1 MAAKRAGEAKNP
13 ARPLEIERVDEL
25 TKRFAR
31 SRANRIARNAV
42 TADGVA
48 KAARNPIAFRAHT
61 QPFDVSL
68 EAPTLVT
75 NQKKTGRCWLFTTYN
90 TLRQRWARAIDCG
103 NVDFSHAY
111 GQFFDKLEK
120 ANSFLGHVIE
130 TIDRPYDDRVV
141 EHLMRHPIPDGG
153 EWRFAANLIEKWG
166 MVPAEAMPETACSE
180 NSDAMNKVL
189 ERLLRKDAS
198 VLRRAFREGAGEEE
212 LRDQA
217 AEMLGA
223 VHRVLCVCLGEPPAR
238 FDLVAELGP
247 EATLDDE
254 HHVGATVEI
263 QGPLEG
269 PGGHPTE
276 RKGSKRILTH
286 PNLTPQAFAKD
297 YLDYDASDYV
307 DLISFPLEDLPY
319 HQAYGVRWL
328 DSVVDGEPMRFL
340 NVPMDELEDAVMASL
355 DAGEACYFGCNV
367 GQNSPRT
374 LDDFPGI
381 LGLDTMDFDGLFD
394 IDLSMEKGEMFELR
408 EAYLTHAMTLQGY
421 SRAANGRPSAWR
433 VENSWGEDSC
443 DHGYFTITEDWWRLY
458 SGEVVVRRCFVDEE
472 TLELWDGAEPHMT
485 DPWGVIARRE
495 AYGA

>member
-1 MAAKRAGEAKNP
+1 MATKKAEKAASP
-13 ARPLEIERVDEL
+13 ARAIQVEQVGEL

-48 KAARNPIAFRAHT
+48 KAARNPIAFRAYAK
-61 QPFDVSL
+61 PFDVSL

-103 NVDFSHAY
+103 SVDFSHAY

-166 MVPAEAMPETACSE
+166 MVPAEVMPETICSE
-180 NSDAMNKVL
+180 DSDQMNAML
-189 ERLLRKDAS
+189 ERLLRKDAG
-198 VLRRAFREGAGEEE
+198 VLRRAFREGAGIDV
-212 LRDQA
+212 LRDMVE
-217 AEMLGA
+217 EMLFA
-223 VHRVLCVCLGEPPAR
+223 VHRVLCVCLGEPPVH
-238 FDLVAELGP
+238 FDLVVEMGP

-269 PGGHPTE
+269 PGGHAEE
-276 RKGSKRILTH
+276 RKGSKRILKH
-286 PNLTPQAFAKD
+286 RNLTPQAFAKD
-297 YLDYDASDYV
+297 YLGYDASDYV
-307 DLISFPLEDLPY
+307 DLISFPLDDPPFR
-319 HQAYGVRWL
+319 QVYGVRWL
-328 DSVVDGEPMRFL
+328 DSVVGGEPMRFL
-340 NVPMDELEDAVMASL
+340 NVPMDELEDAAIASL

-374 LDDFPGI
+374 LEDFPGI
-381 LGLDTMDFDGLFD
+381 LGLDTMDYDGLFD
-394 IDLSMEKGEMFELR
+394 IDLTMEKGEMFELR

-421 SRAANGRPSAWR
+421 SRGSNGRPSAWR
-433 VENSWGEDSC
+433 VENSWGKESC
-443 DHGYFTITEDWWRLY
+443 DQGYFTITEDWWRLY
-458 SGEVVVRRCFVDEE
+458 SGEVVVRRCFVDEK
-472 TLELWDGAEPHMT
+472 TLELWDSGKAQMT
-485 DPWGVIARRE
+485 EPWGVIARRE
-495 AYGA
+495 L

>member
-1 MAAKRAGEAKNP
+1 MAPEKAASAASP
-13 ARPLEIERVDEL
+13 ARAIELEQVAEL
-25 TKRFAR
+25 TKHFDR
-31 SRANRIARNAV
+31 SRANRIAMNAV

-48 KAARNPIAFRAHT
+48 KAARNPVAFRAHT
-61 QPFDVSL
+61 KPFDVSL
-68 EAPTLVT
+68 EAPALIT

-103 NVDFSHAY
+103 SVDFSHAY

-120 ANSFLGHVIE
+120 ANSFFDHVIE

-166 MVPAEAMPETACSE
+166 MVPAEVMPETVCSE

-189 ERLLRKDAS
+189 ERLLRKGAGD
-198 VLRRAFREGAGEEE
+198 LRRAHRAGADEDE
-212 LRDQA
+212 LRGKVVELLA
-217 AEMLGA
+217 S
-223 VHRVLCVCLGEPPAR
+223 VHRVLCVCLGEPPAS
-238 FDLVAELGP
+238 FDLVVEMGP

-276 RKGSKRILTH
+276 RKGSKRILKH
-286 PNLTPQAFAKD
+286 PGLTPQDFAKR
-297 YLDYDASDYV
+297 YLGFDAAEYV

-319 HQAYGVRWL
+319 HKVYGVRWL
-328 DSVVDGEPMRFL
+328 DSVVGGEPMRFL
-340 NVPMDELEDAVMASL
+340 NVPMAELEDAAMASL

-394 IDLSMEKGEMFELR
+394 IDLTMEKGEMFELR

-421 SRAANGRPSAWR
+421 SRASDGRPSAWR
-433 VENSWGEDSC
+433 VENSWGEGSC
-443 DHGYFTITEDWWRLY
+443 DHGYFTIAGDWWRLY
-458 SGEVVVRRCFVDEE
+458 SGEVVVRRCFVDEK
-472 TLELWDGAEPHMT
+472 TLELWDSAEPTMT

-495 AYGA
+495 L

>member
-1 MAAKRAGEAKNP
+1 MATKKAEKAASP
-13 ARPLEIERVDEL
+13 ARAIQVEQVGEL

-48 KAARNPIAFRAHT
+48 KAARNPIAFRAYAK
-61 QPFDVSL
+61 PFDVSL

-103 NVDFSHAY
+103 SVDFSHAY

-120 ANSFLGHVIE
+120 ANSFLDHVID
-130 TIDRPYDDRVV
+130 TVDRPYDDRVV

-166 MVPAEAMPETACSE
+166 MVPAEVMPETICSE
-180 NSDAMNKVL
+180 DSDQMNAML
-189 ERLLRKDAS
+189 ERLLRKDAG
-198 VLRRAFREGAGEEE
+198 VLRRAFREGAGIDV
-212 LRDQA
+212 LRDMVE
-217 AEMLGA
+217 EMLFA
-223 VHRVLCVCLGEPPAR
+223 VHRVLCVCLGEPPVH
-238 FDLVAELGP
+238 FDLVVEMGP

-269 PGGHPTE
+269 PGGHAEE
-276 RKGSKRILTH
+276 RKGSKRILKH
-286 PNLTPQAFAKD
+286 RNLTPQAFAKD
-297 YLDYDASDYV
+297 YLGYDASDYV
-307 DLISFPLEDLPY
+307 DLISFPLDDPPFR
-319 HQAYGVRWL
+319 QVYGVRWL
-328 DSVVDGEPMRFL
+328 DSVVGGEPMRFL
-340 NVPMDELEDAVMASL
+340 NVPMDELEDAAIASL

-374 LDDFPGI
+374 LEDFPGI
-381 LGLDTMDFDGLFD
+381 LGLDTMDYDGLFD
-394 IDLSMEKGEMFELR
+394 IDLTMEKGEMFELR

-421 SRAANGRPSAWR
+421 SRGSNGRPSAWR
-433 VENSWGEDSC
+433 VENSWGKDSC
-443 DHGYFTITEDWWRLY
+443 DQGYFTITEDWWRLY
-458 SGEVVVRRCFVDEE
+458 SGEVVVRRCFVDEK
-472 TLELWDGAEPHMT
+472 TLELWDGGKAQMT
-485 DPWGVIARRE
+485 EPWGVIARRE
-495 AYGA
+495 L